1 MHNDSLETLLARHY
15 GSNAVAPAGLEQRL
29 RASVHQQATRLARE
43 QGAATYMGTH
53 PVSRRRAVQLV
64 ALGSLGVG
72 IVNLGLEVLETTLVG
87 QEAAQNATMP

>member
-15 GSNAVAPAGLEQRL
+15 GSTAVAPVGLEQRL
-29 RASVHQQATRLARE
+29 SASVHQQATRLARE
-43 QGAATYMGTH
+43 QTMLAQ

-72 IVNLGLEVLETTLVG
+72 IVNLGLEMLETTLAG
-87 QEAAQNATMP
+87 QEATQNAAMQ